1 MKKIYVMLLLML
13 CFIST
18 ASAEYTADNK
28 TLTIYNAC
36 DIQYHITTDTGLYGG
51 KENIDTVV
59 CDDNVTVVSGW
70 FKIYTTKSF
79 SADYTFMVY
88 VNGEWD
94 SRIVTINQTLQD
106 SSIISRTFNR
116 EISIDGIPL
125 YNYNTTVYKMS
136 IIPNPIYFSFS
147 LEDQQIQFG
156 KKIIKN
162 QILAFTQLNLD
173 DQYEFLNTSGYDRSV
188 TMKFKSVDRTKK
200 TGFVVKGLTGAFLNI
215 IEKIPFVGKSL
226 RNILYL
232 PMFFVQVVFNFGFT
246 FLSII
251 VDNWWYAL
259 LTLEIFCNFSA
270 ARKNGYADVM
280 DAWITTHVKII
291 QFVYEHIILTLV
303 RLIIRLIDMI
313 IP

>member
-1 MKKIYVMLLLML
+1 MKPIYVMLFLLICL
-13 CFIST
+13 VNT
-18 ASAEYTADNK
+18 ATADYTADNQ
-28 TLTIYNAC
+28 TLTIHDAC
-36 DIQYHITTDTGLYGG
+36 DIQYHITTDAGLYGG

-70 FKIYTTKSF
+70 FKIYTTKAF

-88 VNGEWD
+88 VNEEWD
-94 SRIVTINQTLQD
+94 SRTVTINQTWLD

-116 EISIDGIPL
+116 EVLIDGISL

-162 QILAFTQLNLD
+162 QTLAFTQLNLD

-200 TGFVVKGLTGAFLNI
+200 TGFVVKGLTGAFLNV

-226 RNILYL
+226 RNVLYL
-232 PMFFVQVVFNFGFT
+232 PAFFIQILFNFTFS

-270 ARKNGYADVM
+270 ARQTGYANVM

-291 QFVYEHIILTLV
+291 KFVYEHIILNIIN
-303 RLIIRLIDMI
+303 LILKIVDAI

>member
-1 MKKIYVMLLLML
+1 MKSIYVMLFLLIYL
-13 CFIST
+13 VNT
-18 ASAEYTADNK
+18 AAADYTADNQ
-28 TLTIYNAC
+28 TLTIYDAC

-59 CDDNVTVVSGW
+59 CDENVTVVSGW
-70 FKIYTTKSF
+70 FKIYTTKAF
-79 SADYTFMVY
+79 SANYTFMVY
-88 VNGEWD
+88 VNEEWD
-94 SRIVTINQTLQD
+94 SRIVTINQTWLD

-116 EISIDGIPL
+116 EVLIDGISI

-162 QILAFTQLNLD
+162 QTLAFTQLNLD

-188 TMKFKSVDRTKK
+188 TMKFKAVDRTKK

-226 RNILYL
+226 RNVLYL
-232 PMFFVQVVFNFGFT
+232 PMFFIQTVFNFGFT

-270 ARKNGYADVM
+270 ARETGYANVM
-280 DAWITTHVKII
+280 
-291 QFVYEHIILTLV
+291 
-303 RLIIRLIDMI
+303 
-313 IP
+313 

>member
-1 MKKIYVMLLLML
+1 MKQIYIMLLLIL
-13 CFIST
+13 CFVST

-36 DIQYHITTDTGLYGG
+36 DIQYHITTDAGLYGG

-59 CDDNVTVVSGW
+59 CDDNVTVVFGW
-70 FKIYTTKSF
+70 LKIYTTKSF

-88 VNGEWD
+88 VNEEWD
-94 SRIVTINQTLQD
+94 SRVVTINQTLQD

-116 EISIDGIPL
+116 EVLIDGISL

-162 QILAFTQLNLD
+162 QTLAFTQLNLD

-215 IEKIPFVGKSL
+215 IEKIPFIGKSL

-232 PMFFVQVVFNFGFT
+232 PMFFVQVIFNFGFT

-259 LTLEIFCNFSA
+259 LTLEIICNFSA
-270 ARKNGYADVM
+270 ARKTGYADVM

-291 QFVYEHIILTLV
+291 QFVYEHIILTLI
-303 RLIIRLIDMI
+303 RLIIKLIDMI

>member
-1 MKKIYVMLLLML
+1 MKQIYVMLLLML
-13 CFIST
+13 CFVNA

-36 DIQYHITTDTGLYGG
+36 DIQYHITTDTSLYGG

-88 VNGEWD
+88 VNEEWD
-94 SRIVTINQTLQD
+94 SRVVTINQTWQD

-116 EISIDGIPL
+116 EILIDGISL

-162 QILAFTQLNLD
+162 QTLAFTQLNLD
-173 DQYEFLNTSGYDRSV
+173 DQYDFLNTSGYDRSV

-200 TGFVVKGLTGAFLNI
+200 TGFVVKGLTGAFLNV

-270 ARKNGYADVM
+270 ARKTGYADVM
-280 DAWITTHVKII
+280 DTWITTHVKII

-303 RLIIRLIDMI
+303 RLIIKLIDMI